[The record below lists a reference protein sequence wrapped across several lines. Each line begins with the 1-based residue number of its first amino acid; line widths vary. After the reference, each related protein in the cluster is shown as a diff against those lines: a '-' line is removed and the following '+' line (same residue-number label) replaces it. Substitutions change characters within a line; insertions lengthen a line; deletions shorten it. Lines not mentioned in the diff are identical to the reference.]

1 MALMKEKI
9 IKYLKEALLFV
20 TLLFILSTAVSLYR
34 TSSMRIGDDVCENGA
49 QIVYFWGT
57 WCPVCKITS
66 PNVERISKQF
76 DVLAVAVRSGD
87 VSQVEEYMRKEGL
100 QMKLKNDRE
109 GAIAGKNGVNLFPT
123 IVFCKNKRV
132 KMAESGYMS
141 TFGLWLRALLFT

>member
-1 MALMKEKI
+1 
-9 IKYLKEALLFV
+9 
-20 TLLFILSTAVSLYR
+20 
-34 TSSMRIGDDVCENGA
+34 MRIGDDVCENGA